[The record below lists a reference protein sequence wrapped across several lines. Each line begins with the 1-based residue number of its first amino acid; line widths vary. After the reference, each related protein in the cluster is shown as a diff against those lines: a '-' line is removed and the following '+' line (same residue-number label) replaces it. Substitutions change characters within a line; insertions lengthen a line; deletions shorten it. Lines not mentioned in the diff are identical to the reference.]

1 MCNVLDTLYP
11 VRLERKSELT
21 IGSIYLYIRAWESCV
36 VCFYGDGVVPLY
48 LWSFYAKVEGLHDV
62 CYLAS
67 CICRLF
73 DLSFCCLVVFSL
85 FRGEN

>member
-21 IGSIYLYIRAWESCV
+21 VVLCTYTYTWESCAG
-36 VCFYGDGVVPLY
+36 CYYGDGVVPLY
-48 LWSFYAKVEGLHDV
+48 LWSFCAKVEGWHDV
-62 CYLAS
+62 CYLAG